1 MSSIT
6 QICHSLRNHQVSSM
20 LFYLLSLT
28 FAASTQAEL
37 VVTCLMPGDLC
48 QHFTSNIPKNL
59 KFEIWT
65 LEFQEETNQEHLV
78 KLDVSRG
85 TLLMGLSENADPFI
99 THSLVFLNP
108 VTEEVELLFLN
119 KIENGLGNTVIRTTN
134 SRVTEEKETYFV
146 KIHGGFICQSLGAA
160 GQKKLQDLGVRYPE
174 SPKSSSFTW
183 FKW

>member
-1 MSSIT
+1 MSSMF
-6 QICHSLRNHQVSSM
+6 L
-20 LFYLLSLT
+20 YLLSLAL
-28 FAASTQAEL
+28 AASTQAEL
-37 VVTCLMPGDLC
+37 DVRCLLPEDLC
-48 QHFTSNIPKNL
+48 QHFTSNLPKNL

-65 LEFQEETNQEHLV
+65 LQFQEETNQEHLM
-78 KLDVSRG
+78 KLEVSRG
-85 TLLMGLSENADPFI
+85 TLLMGLSENSNPFI